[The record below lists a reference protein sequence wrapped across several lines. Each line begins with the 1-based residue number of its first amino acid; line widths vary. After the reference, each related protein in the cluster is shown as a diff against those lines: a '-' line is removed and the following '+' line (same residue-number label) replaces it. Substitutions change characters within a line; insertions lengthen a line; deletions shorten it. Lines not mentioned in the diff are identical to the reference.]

1 MLTVKETTKAVVPNQ
16 LALVSTAVSI
26 ERLSAEQ
33 EFEVLEFLGRRPL
46 HNVAM
51 MSLIRD
57 NGLISALNRGA
68 FYSCRDANRQ
78 LEGVALIG
86 HATLL
91 ETISDRALQAFAR
104 VIAECPEIHLIMGEQ
119 ERIQDLWDHCDSV
132 GRYMRRACREL
143 LFELRWPVEVRDN
156 ATPTPQLQ
164 LATAAELELI
174 MPVQA
179 NMAFEES
186 GVNPLDV
193 DPIGFRR
200 RCLRRIEQGRTW
212 VVIENGSLVFKADI
226 IAETS
231 EVIYLEG
238 IWLSE
243 EARNQSH
250 GVILVSEL
258 SRMLLKRAHSVCL
271 LVNERNKRAQAF
283 YKKCGYLFRAT
294 YETIFLPQKES
305 GFLNQS

>member
-1 MLTVKETTKAVVPNQ
+1 MLTVKETTKAAVPNQ

-57 NGLISALNRGA
+57 NGLISALNRGT
-68 FYSCRDANRQ
+68 FYACRDANRQ

-104 VIAECPEIHLIMGEQ
+104 LIAECPEIHLIMGEQ
-119 ERIQDLWDHCDSV
+119 ERIQDLWDHCDST
-132 GRYMRRACREL
+132 GRHMRRACREL
-143 LFELRWPVEVRDN
+143 LFELRWPVEVHDS
-156 ATPTPQLQ
+156 APQLQ
-164 LATAAELELI
+164 VATVAELELI

-186 GVNPLDV
+186 GVNPLDA
-193 DPIGFRR
+193 DPLGFRR

-243 EARNQSH
+243 EARNQGH
-250 GVILVSEL
+250 GVNFVSEL
-258 SRMLLKRAHSVCL
+258 SRTLLKRAQSVCL

-294 YETIFLPQKES
+294 YETIFLPQR
-305 GFLNQS
+305 NQCS

>member
-186 GVNPLDV
+186 GVDPLDV

-250 GVILVSEL
+250 GVTLVSEL

>member
-1 MLTVKETTKAVVPNQ
+1 
-16 LALVSTAVSI
+16 
-26 ERLSAEQ
+26 
-33 EFEVLEFLGRRPL
+33 
-46 HNVAM
+46 
-51 MSLIRD
+51 
-57 NGLISALNRGA
+57 
-68 FYSCRDANRQ
+68 
-78 LEGVALIG
+78 
-86 HATLL
+86 L

-250 GVILVSEL
+250 GVNLVSEL

-305 GFLNQS
+305 VFLNQS

>member
-1 MLTVKETTKAVVPNQ
+1 MLTVKETTRAAVPNQ

-57 NGLISALNRGA
+57 NGLISALNRGT

-78 LEGVALIG
+78 LEGIALIG

-91 ETISDRALQAFAR
+91 ETVSDRALAAFAR
-104 VIAECPEIHLIMGEQ
+104 VIRECPEIHLIMGEQ
-119 ERIQDLWDHCDSV
+119 ERIQDLWDHCASA
-132 GRYMRRACREL
+132 GRHMRRACREL
-143 LFELRWPVEVRDN
+143 LFELRWPVEVLDI
-156 ATPTPQLQ
+156 TPQLR
-164 LATAAELELI
+164 LATANEIELI

-186 GVNPLDV
+186 GVNPLAV

-212 VVIENGSLVFKADI
+212 VMVENGDLVFKADV
-226 IAETS
+226 IAETD

-243 EARNQSH
+243 EARNQGR
-250 GVILVSEL
+250 GVSLVSEL
-258 SRMLLKRAHSVCL
+258 SHLLLKRAHSICL
-271 LVNERNKRAQAF
+271 LVNERNKRAQVF
-283 YKKCGYLFRAT
+283 YKKCGYLLRAT
-294 YETIFLPQKES
+294 YETIFLPKKE
-305 GFLNQS
+305 

>member
-1 MLTVKETTKAVVPNQ
+1 MLTVKETTRAAVPNQ

-26 ERLSAEQ
+26 ERLAAEQ

-57 NGLISALNRGA
+57 NGLISALNRGT
-68 FYSCRDANRQ
+68 FYACRDANRQ
-78 LEGVALIG
+78 LEGIALIG

-91 ETISDRALQAFAR
+91 ETISDRALKAFAR
-104 VIAECPEIHLIMGEQ
+104 VIRECPEIHLIMGEQ
-119 ERIQDLWDHCDSV
+119 ERIQDLWDHCA
-132 GRYMRRACREL
+132 GRHMRRACREL
-143 LFELRWPVEVRDN
+143 LFELCWPVEVLDV
-156 ATPTPQLQ
+156 TPQLQ
-164 LATAAELELI
+164 LATANELELI

-186 GVNPLDV
+186 GVNPLAV

-212 VVIENGSLVFKADI
+212 VVVENGGLVFKADI
-226 IAETS
+226 IAETN

-238 IWLSE
+238 VWLSE
-243 EARNQSH
+243 EARNQGL
-250 GVILVSEL
+250 GVSFVAEL
-258 SRMLLKRAHSVCL
+258 SRLLLKRAHSICL

-283 YKKCGYLFRAT
+283 YKKCGYLYRAT
-294 YETIFLPQKES
+294 YETIFLPKKE
-305 GFLNQS
+305 

>member
-1 MLTVKETTKAVVPNQ
+1 MLRVKQTTRPAVSDQ

-33 EFEVLEFLGRRPL
+33 EFEVLEFLARRPL

-57 NGLISALNRGA
+57 NGLISALNRGT
-68 FYSCRDANRQ
+68 FYGCRDANRQ

-91 ETISDRALQAFAR
+91 ETVSDRALKAFAR
-104 VIAECPEIHLIMGEQ
+104 VVRECPDIHLIMGEQ
-119 ERIQDLWDHCDSV
+119 ERIQNLWDHCASA
-132 GRYMRRACREL
+132 GHHMRRACREL
-143 LFELRWPVEVRDN
+143 LFEVRWPVEVHD
-156 ATPTPQLQ
+156 TTPQLQ
-164 LATAAELELI
+164 LATANELELI

-186 GVNPLDV
+186 GVNPLEV

-238 IWLSE
+238 VWLSE
-243 EARNQSH
+243 EARNQDH
-250 GVILVSEL
+250 GVSLVSEL
-258 SRMLLKRAHSVCL
+258 SRMLLKRSHSVCL

-305 GFLNQS
+305 VFLKPKT